1 MNCRDF
7 ERLVGDLARKQL
19 MDEQVS
25 RKALVHAESCTRC
38 EGQLAEERILSARL
52 RLLGVSMER
61 ELPPVKL
68 ETTLLSAY
76 RRRILPGTR
85 SLSTVPRNSIRPV
98 PGNGRRVTVA
108 AAAVLLSLV
117 SLQWLL
123 TVPSAWPTNTE
134 EQPIQT
140 LEQAENDNAFQE
152 RHRPEP
158 LWLGAPSSS
167 TVELATDFIPL
178 VPCPTLDCL
187 DGGQLMRV
195 MMPRQALMLF
205 GLPMNE
211 QLVQESV
218 TADVWVSGDGVARAI
233 RFVR

>member
-7 ERLVGDLARKQL
+7 EKLASHLARKQL
-19 MDEQVS
+19 IDEEVS
-25 RKALVHAESCTRC
+25 RKALAHAESCPGC
-38 EGQLAEERILSARL
+38 GGQLAEERILSARL

-61 ELPPVKL
+61 ELPSVKL

-76 RRRILPGTR
+76 RRRIPSATR
-85 SLSTVPRNSIRPV
+85 SRSTVAWNSFGPV
-98 PGNGRRVTVA
+98 PGNGRKVTVA

-140 LEQAENDNAFQE
+140 LDQAENDNTLQE

-167 TVELATDFIPL
+167 
-178 VPCPTLDCL
+178 
-187 DGGQLMRV
+187 
-195 MMPRQALMLF
+195 
-205 GLPMNE
+205 
-211 QLVQESV
+211 
-218 TADVWVSGDGVARAI
+218 
-233 RFVR
+233 